1 MHSKK
6 HFYWSLE
13 KGDLLPA
20 LLMVPA
26 VSVVFFII
34 VLPLCFG
41 FFLSFF
47 RFSFGSVNVFKD
59 FAGFGNYLRFFS
71 DETALRSVLNT
82 VLFSVGAISGDFVI
96 GTVFAVFLFQL
107 SRRIAGVLRPLITIP
122 LLISPIVVGLI
133 WRYIYDPQG
142 ILYWMMDLVG
152 LKFESFPGVTSASTA
167 LISTII
173 AHWWQV
179 VPFVIIVLTA
189 GLVSIPEELYEA
201 AYIDGAGGFA
211 AFRKI
216 TLPLLTDVYLVIL
229 LISGVDTIKVFDI
242 IFALTGG
249 GPNNSTVSLSMNA
262 FNQGFANN
270 ELSYAMALSVITMLI
285 AFSIFGLPFIRHNR
299 ARAAE

>member
-1 MHSKK
+1 MRTRKA
-6 HFYWSLE
+6 FYWSLE

-20 LLMVPA
+20 LLMAPA
-26 VSVVFFII
+26 VSMVFFII
-34 VLPLCFG
+34 VVPLCYG

-47 RFSFGSVNVFKD
+47 KFSFGSFDVFRD
-59 FAGFGNYLRFFS
+59 FAGFRNYLRFFG
-71 DETALRSVLNT
+71 DETALRSALNT
-82 VLFSVGAISGDFVI
+82 VMFSAGAIGGDFAL
-96 GTVFAVFLFQL
+96 GTIIAVFVFQL
-107 SRRIAGVLRPLITIP
+107 SRRVAGVLRPLITIP

-142 ILYWMMDLVG
+142 ILYWLMDLVG

-167 LISTII
+167 LLSTII

-189 GLVSIPEELYEA
+189 GLVSIPVELYEA
-201 AYIDGAGGFA
+201 AYIDGAGGFT
-211 AFRKI
+211 AFRRI
-216 TLPLLTDVYLVIL
+216 TFPLLRDVYLVIL

-262 FNQGFANN
+262 FNQGFSNS
-270 ELSYAMALSVITMLI
+270 ELSYAMALSVITMAI
-285 AFSIFGLPFIRHNR
+285 AFAIFGVPFIRHNR